1 MNSVSDQLSE
11 VVDEA
16 ANSLPVDDIRGTQEQ
31 SDLRQILKK
40 ACLLYISKF
49 QSKSISF
56 LALNLW

>member
-31 SDLRQILKK
+31 NDLRQILKK
-40 ACLLYISKF
+40 ACPLVYF
-49 QSKSISF
+49 
-56 LALNLW
+56 